1 MSDRRRLSQIRELPT
16 LVLWIVICLVTVLV
30 QPKFFSA
37 SACRSIL
44 LWIPLLVVVAMGEM
58 MVILT
63 RGVDVSVGSM
73 MGLAGMVVGIVLR
86 DHPAIGVYAATVIGV
101 LLGAALGAVNGA
113 LIACCQ
119 VPPIVATLGTLGA
132 YRGLVH
138 IVSRGVQVDEYN
150 LPRELGRW
158 SIDGPFRQ
166 TLVPWVVIFAAVA
179 TVATWLFLRYTRIGR
194 DIYAIGGN
202 PEAARLRG
210 LRVRAVTFLVYV
222 LSGLGAG
229 VAGVLYASRF
239 GTINPAAIGSGFELI
254 VISAV
259 VVGGVSVFG
268 GSGTVAGVV
277 LGCLLLGTIYTALT
291 VLNLA
296 DAWQGTAYGL
306 VILLAVAFDDVMSR
320 RFRRA

>member
-1 MSDRRRLSQIRELPT
+1 MRRRRELPT
-16 LVLWIVICLVTVLV
+16 LGVWLLICVVTALIE
-30 QPKFFSA
+30 PKFFSA
-37 SACRSIL
+37 GVARNIL

-58 MVILT
+58 MVIVT

-73 MGLAGMVVGIVLR
+73 MGLAGMCVGILLR
-86 DHPAIGVYAATVIGV
+86 DHAGLGVARAAAIGVLIGA
-101 LLGAALGAVNGA
+101 GLGAVNGSLVA
-113 LIACCQ
+113 GCR

-138 IVSRGVQVDEYN
+138 IVSRGRQVDEYD

-158 SIDGPFRQ
+158 AMDGPFHQ
-166 TLVPWVVIFAAVA
+166 TLVPWLVVFAMVAAVA
-179 TVATWLFLRYTRIGR
+179 TGLFFRFTRVGR

-210 LRVRAVTFLVYV
+210 VPVRRVTFLVYV
-222 LSGLGAG
+222 LSGIGAG
-229 VAGVLYASRF
+229 LAGVLYASRF
-239 GTINPAAIGSGFELI
+239 GTINPAAIGTGFELV

-268 GSGTVAGVV
+268 GSGTVSGVV

-291 VLNLA
+291 VLKLP
-296 DAWQGTAYGL
+296 DAWQGTTYGL
-306 VILLAVAFDDVMSR
+306 VILVAVVFDDWMSR
-320 RFRRA
+320 RFR

>member
-1 MSDRRRLSQIRELPT
+1 MKRRELPT
-16 LVLWIVICLVTVLV
+16 LILWIAICLVTVAV

-37 SACRSIL
+37 SVFRSIL

-58 MVILT
+58 MVIVT

-73 MGLAGMVVGIVLR
+73 MGLAGMCVGILLR
-86 DHPAIGVYAATVIGV
+86 DHAGLGVVPAATIGV
-101 LLGAALGAVNGA
+101 LIGAGLGAVNGS
-113 LIACCQ
+113 LIAWCS

-138 IVSRGVQVDEYN
+138 IVCRGRQVDEYN

-158 SIDGPFRQ
+158 SIDGPFHQ
-166 TLVPWVVIFAAVA
+166 TLVPWIVVFAIVAAVA
-179 TVATWLFLRYTRIGR
+179 TLLLLRFTRIGR
-194 DIYAIGGN
+194 NIYAIGGN

-210 LRVRAVTFLVYV
+210 VPVRRVTFFVYV
-222 LSGLGAG
+222 LSGIGAG
-229 VAGVLYASRF
+229 LAGVLYASRF
-239 GTINPAAIGSGFELI
+239 GTINPAAIGTGFELV

-268 GSGTVAGVV
+268 GSGTVTGVV

-291 VLNLA
+291 VLKLP
-296 DAWQGTAYGL
+296 DAWQGTTYGL
-306 VILLAVAFDDVMSR
+306 VILVAVIFDDLVSSIPNQR
-320 RFRRA
+320 RIR